1 MPRRPKPALG
11 LDPARPVSKRKS
23 PPYPFVLEAL
33 APLQPEVRPMFSGYA
48 VYLGDKIVCMLR
60 DRPTYPEDNGLWL
73 VFSETT
79 PTDEKGLSRK
89 DIRKDFPSLRPIGRL
104 GGVIAHWH
112 LLPADSPNFESEA
125 LHVCDLLL
133 RHDPRLGRIP
143 KSRQTKPAS
152 SKSRKPAS

>member
-1 MPRRPKPALG
+1 MPRRSQPALD
-11 LDPARPVSKRKS
+11 LDPARPLPKRKS

-33 APLQPEVRPMFSGYA
+33 APLQPEVRPIFSGYA

-73 VFSETT
+73 VFSETA
-79 PTDEKGLSRK
+79 DIKHK
-89 DIRKDFPSLRPIGRL
+89 NIRKDFPSLRPIGRL

-112 LLPADSPNFESEA
+112 LVPADSPNFESEA

-143 KSRQTKPAS
+143 KSRQSRPTK
-152 SKSRKPAS
+152 SKPHS

>member
-1 MPRRPKPALG
+1 MPRRSQPALD
-11 LDPARPVSKRKS
+11 LNPARPASKRKS

-73 VFSETT
+73 VFSETA
-79 PTDEKGLSRK
+79 DMKHNN
-89 DIRKDFPSLRPIGRL
+89 IRKDFPSLRPIGRL

-112 LLPADSPNFESEA
+112 LVPADSPNFESEA

-143 KSRQTKPAS
+143 KSRQI
-152 SKSRKPAS
+152 KSR